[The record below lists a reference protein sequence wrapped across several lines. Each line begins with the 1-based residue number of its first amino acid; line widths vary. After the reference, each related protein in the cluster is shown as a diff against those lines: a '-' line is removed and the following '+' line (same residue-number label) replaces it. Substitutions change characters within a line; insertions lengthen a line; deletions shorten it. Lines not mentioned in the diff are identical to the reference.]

1 LIDAV
6 LFDYDG
12 VLMQSH
18 PYHVQAWRAEF
29 AASDFDVD
37 VADEDVLLYE
47 GSMAIN
53 IGRRLFLKSGIAIT
67 EEELTAFTQRKQE
80 RYRQITRA
88 TVMPGVPEF
97 VDFLREAGTR
107 IAIVT
112 GTSQLNLE
120 KSLPASLIKKFNGIV
135 TCESVERAKP
145 HPEPY
150 LMGAEKL
157 GVPPSKCLV
166 VENAPLGIQAG
177 KAAGMR
183 VAALLTTLARGHLEG
198 ADVYFKDIVELHANW
213 RLVTR

>member
-97 VDFLREAGTR
+97 VDFLSEAGTR

-112 GTSQLNLE
+112 GTSRLNLE

>member
-1 LIDAV
+1 MIDAV

-97 VDFLREAGTR
+97 VDFLSEAGTR

-112 GTSQLNLE
+112 GTSRLNLE